1 MNIDPKYIQ
10 ELGELILRCED
21 VEETE
26 NWDGL
31 AFVFD
36 VGDGHMANSGFMYVG
51 DKVIPSS
58 AEVESDIMVLDNKI
72 LEFRE
77 AIRQACGHEFVQL
90 LIQMTSSGKIHI
102 DFEFNDRERWNMGP
116 ANYRAMRENLR
127 PSLDN

>member
-1 MNIDPKYIQ
+1 MNVDPKYIQ
-10 ELGELILRCED
+10 ELGELILRCKD

-36 VGDGHMANSGFMYVG
+36 VGDGHMANSGFIYVG
-51 DKVIPSS
+51 DEGIPAS
-58 AEVESDIMVLDNKI
+58 ARIKDDRRALNNKI
-72 LEFRE
+72 RDFRE
-77 AIRQACGHEFVQL
+77 AIRQACGHDFVQL

>member
-1 MNIDPKYIQ
+1 MNIDSRYIQ

-21 VEETE
+21 VVETE
-26 NWDGL
+26 SWDAL

-36 VGDGHMANSGFMYVG
+36 VGDGHMANSGFIYVG
-51 DKVIPSS
+51 DKVIPAS
-58 AEVESDIMVLDNKI
+58 ARPEFDMMALDNKI

-77 AIRQACGHEFVQL
+77 AIRQACEYEFVQL
-90 LIQMTSSGKIHI
+90 LIQMTSVGNIHI

-127 PSLDN
+127 PT